1 MPVGGH
7 AIIPICMQ
15 RKFPSHNSLHPGH
28 PGTLRRG
35 TGLVSSVRKKRDI
48 GCNVF
53 HTGALRAA
61 LSVNV
66 RQSIM
71 IEPRAVFL

>member
-15 RKFPSHNSLHPGH
+15 RKFPSHNASHPGC